1 MSVSLRDIL
10 YGFAAPK
17 ERTIKNRILGF
28 IALQKPAVTAMGTPF
43 ALAGA
48 VLAEKQLGITWQQI
62 ISQKLASCVLGL
74 LAVWLLIGATL
85 TINSI
90 IDVERDKKKYAMRP
104 IPTGLIKR
112 WEAAVYALAMAG
124 VALIIT
130 YLTFNWAAAAAGLL
144 VLVLGTI
151 YAAYTRDKIGYLT
164 MIFIPALM
172 PIGGWAAI
180 SIGTILTPLPLL
192 LFLCLIF
199 HQTAHGIAAQAHYP
213 YVKAFFVRPRPN
225 IEAMLYSLC
234 ILVEPFIVLLIY
246 YYTNLNWLFFVILFF
261 LTIYGLR
268 SASYLK
274 EPRTFER
281 GAKARVAI
289 GNYGLI
295 FWLSLSI
302 LAGI

>member
-17 ERTIKNRILGF
+17 ERTLKNRILGF
-28 IALQKPAVTAMGTPF
+28 VTLQKPAVTAMGVPF

-48 VLAEKQLGITWQQI
+48 VLAERQLGITWRLI
-62 ISQKLASCVLGL
+62 ISQKLMSFILGL
-74 LAVWLLIGATL
+74 LAVWLLISATL

-90 IDVERDKKKYAMRP
+90 IDVERDKKKYTMRP
-104 IPTGLIKR
+104 IATGLIKR
-112 WEAAVYALAMAG
+112 WEATVYALVMAV

-130 YLTFNWAAAAAGLL
+130 YLTFNWAAAAIGFLA
-144 VLVLGTI
+144 LVLGTV

-164 MIFIPALM
+164 MVFIPALM

-180 SIGTILTPLPLL
+180 SIGTLLTPLPWL

-225 IEAMLYSLC
+225 IEAMMYRLC
-234 ILVEPFIVLLIY
+234 FVIEPFIVLLMY
-246 YYTNLNWLFFVILFF
+246 YYVTINLLFLVIVLF
-261 LTIYGLR
+261 LTIYGLH

-274 EPRTFER
+274 EPRTFEK

-289 GNYGLI
+289 GNYGII
-295 FWLSLSI
+295 FFLSLSI